1 MTPVAIVDLW
11 VVKCDSC
18 RTLLRDDR
26 GHAHLF
32 ALHEQAATAC
42 RAAGW
47 AVSQGADGLGF
58 PVVEHMCPTCA
69 PSVAELEALAAR
81 TSSAIDADWARRVA
95 EADKRI
101 AEFIRTTTA

>member
-26 GHAHLF
+26 GHAHLY

-47 AVSQGADGLGF
+47 AVNQGADGLGF
-58 PVVEHMCPTCA
+58 PVVEHLCPKCA
-69 PSVAELEALAAR
+69 PSVAEMEALAAHQV
-81 TSSAIDADWARRVA
+81 RVMQA
-95 EADKRI
+95 HL
-101 AEFIRTTTA
+101 